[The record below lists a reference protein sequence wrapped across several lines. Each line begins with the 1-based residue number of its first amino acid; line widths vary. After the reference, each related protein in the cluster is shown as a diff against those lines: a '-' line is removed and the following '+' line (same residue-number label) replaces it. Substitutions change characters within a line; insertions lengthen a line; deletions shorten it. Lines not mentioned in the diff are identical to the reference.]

1 MVLYITIKY
10 FLLHGPMQL
19 IEVNY
24 KLDPPEVSGVYFEA
38 VIFLSSDYS
47 DRR

>member
-1 MVLYITIKY
+1 
-10 FLLHGPMQL
+10 MQL

-38 VIFLSSDYS
+38 VIFLSSVYS
-47 DRR
+47 DKR